1 MKAADATFLFFAAAV
16 FVPAAAGAGSVKVG
30 VDLAHPVMTAGA
42 RQTTYL
48 KVSLQGISAEKV
60 RDRLPA
66 NIAIVLDRSGSMSGE
81 KLRRAKEAAITAI
94 EMLGPK
100 DIVSVVAYDDQIRVL
115 VPATRLSDRGQV
127 YQAIRSLNAGNMTAL
142 FAGVSRGAAEVRK
155 FLAANQVNRV
165 ILLSD
170 GIANVGPSSPEAL
183 GALGASLIK
192 EGVSVTTIGLGLGY
206 NEDLMQA
213 LARRSDG
220 NHAFVENAADLAR
233 IFGLEFGDILSVVAR
248 DVEVRITCPAG
259 IRPVRVLGRDAD
271 IIGQV
276 VTARLNHIYG
286 KQEKF
291 VLVEVEVPATP
302 AGRSLALASVSVQYD
317 DPFSKRQER
326 DDNSVTG
333 RFSASL
339 SEVEKGTNRDVMVSV
354 VQLVAN
360 ERNKEAVTLR
370 DQGKIEEARRALEA
384 NVDYLNENAVRYK
397 ADSLKKQ
404 GKTNRDDADNLEG
417 AKWQKQ
423 RKNMVREQY
432 MFDAQQAW

>member
-1 MKAADATFLFFAAAV
+1 MKASNATVLFAAAV
-16 FVPAAAGAGSVKVG
+16 LFLPAAAGAGSVKVG
-30 VDLAHPVMTAGA
+30 VELSHPVMTAGA
-42 RQTTYL
+42 KQTTYL
-48 KVSLQGISAEKV
+48 KVSLQGLSVERGPA
-60 RDRLPA
+60 RLPA

-100 DIVSVVAYDDQIRVL
+100 DIISVVAYDDQVRVL
-115 VPATRLSDRGQV
+115 VPATRVSDREQV
-127 YQAIRSLNAGNMTAL
+127 YSAIRSLNAGNTTAL

-155 FLAANQVNRV
+155 FLSANQVNRV

-192 EGVSVTTIGLGLGY
+192 EGISVTTIGLGLGY
-206 NEDLMQA
+206 NEDLMQT

-233 IFGLEFGDILSVVAR
+233 IFGYEFGDILSVVAR
-248 DVEVRITCPAG
+248 DVEVKIACPAG
-259 IRPVRVLGRDAD
+259 VRPIRVLGRDAD
-271 IIGQV
+271 IVGQV
-276 VTARLNHIYG
+276 VTTRLNQIYG

-291 VLVEVEVPATP
+291 VLVEVEVPPTA
-302 AGRSLALASVSVQYD
+302 AGRSLPLASVSVQYN
-317 DPFSKRQER
+317 DPFSKAQER
-326 DDNSVTG
+326 NDTSITG
-333 RFSASL
+333 RFSGSAG
-339 SEVEKGTNRDVMVSV
+339 EVEKGLNRDVMVSV

-370 DQGKIEEARRALEA
+370 DQGKLHEARRALEA
-384 NVDYLNENAVRYK
+384 NIDYLNENAARYK

-404 GKTNRDDADNLEG
+404 GKTNKDDADNLEG

-432 MFDAQQAW
+432 MFDAQQSW